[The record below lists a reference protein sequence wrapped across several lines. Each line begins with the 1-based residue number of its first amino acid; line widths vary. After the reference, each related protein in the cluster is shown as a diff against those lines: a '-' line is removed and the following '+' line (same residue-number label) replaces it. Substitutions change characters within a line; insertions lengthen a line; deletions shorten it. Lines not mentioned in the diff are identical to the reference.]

1 MVNPRHCSKDRD
13 CKFYR
18 DATPV
23 RYAKG
28 FTNFQKRMFPEQYHD
43 FMYMLIVQFGR
54 SAYFERRS
62 GHTLLS
68 PAEQEIV
75 LAALHQAGVKED
87 FQFDKYVELYNWFD

>member
-1 MVNPRHCSKDRD
+1 
-13 CKFYR
+13 
-18 DATPV
+18 
-23 RYAKG
+23 
-28 FTNFQKRMFPEQYHD
+28 
-43 FMYMLIVQFGR
+43 MYTLIVQFGR

-87 FQFDKYVELYNWFD
+87 FLFDKYVELYNWFD